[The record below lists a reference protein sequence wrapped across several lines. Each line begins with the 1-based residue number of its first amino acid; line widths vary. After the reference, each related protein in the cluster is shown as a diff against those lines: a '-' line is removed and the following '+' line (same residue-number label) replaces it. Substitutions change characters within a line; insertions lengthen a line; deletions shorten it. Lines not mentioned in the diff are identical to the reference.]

1 MTIDTK
7 DMLNSILSSIS
18 RIDYVRPDDIPNID
32 LYMDQVTTF
41 MEKELASSK
50 RHEDDKILTKTMI
63 NNYAKNNLLP
73 PPVKKK
79 YSKEHLLIMIFIY
92 YFKNFL
98 SIKDIETM
106 LEPITD
112 KYFDTDQDFDITS
125 IYKEVCELEKSR
137 IPEFEKEIIR
147 SYNSSKK
154 CFDEAPEDDRD
165 SLQLFAF
172 ICNLSFDIYV
182 KKLKIPV
189 SKRIRPKK
197 RNKTARLISFFASA
211 FLPNASALFF
221 RTLFC
226 FFVFDFPK
234 SDSLEYHVISVITVI
249 QRTVHTT
256 DRCC

>member
-63 NNYAKNNLLP
+63 NNYVKNNLLP

-98 SIKDIETM
+98 SIKDIET
-106 LEPITD
+106 LLKPITE
-112 KYFDTDQDFDITS
+112 KYFHTDENLSMTDIYEEICS
-125 IYKEVCELEKSR
+125 VQKSR
-137 IPEFEKEIIR
+137 I
-147 SYNSSKK
+147 
-154 CFDEAPEDDRD
+154 D
-165 SLQLFAF
+165 SLQEELKTAFARSEGSFSKVHDEDKEQLQLFSLL
-172 ICNLSFDIYV
+172 CDLSFDVYV
-182 KKLKIPV
+182 KKQIIEKL
-189 SKRIRPKK
+189 
-197 RNKTARLISFFASA
+197 L
-211 FLPNASALFF
+211 
-221 RTLFC
+221 
-226 FFVFDFPK
+226 D
-234 SDSLEYHVISVITVI
+234 E
-249 QRTVHTT
+249 VHPQE
-256 DRCC
+256 

>member
-41 MEKELASSK
+41 ME
-50 RHEDDKILTKTMI
+50 MI

-79 YSKEHLLIMIFIY
+79 YSKEHLLVMIFIY

-106 LEPITD
+106 LTPITD
-112 KYFDTDQDFDITS
+112 KYFDTDKDFDITS

-147 SYNSSKK
+147 SYNTSKK
-154 CFDEAPEDDRD
+154 SFVEVPEDDRD

-182 KKLKIPV
+182 KKQIVEKLLDNFPDLLH
-189 SKRIRPKK
+189 SEKK
-197 RNKTARLISFFASA
+197 NSNK
-211 FLPNASALFF
+211 
-221 RTLFC
+221 
-226 FFVFDFPK
+226 K
-234 SDSLEYHVISVITVI
+234 DSNKDTKKKK
-249 QRTVHTT
+249 
-256 DRCC
+256 

>member
-1 MTIDTK
+1 MANDNKELVSSMLRKMTK
-7 DMLNSILSSIS
+7 LNYIKPGDVPGI
-18 RIDYVRPDDIPNID
+18 N

-41 MEKELASSK
+41 MDEHLSDSK

-182 KKLKIPV
+182 KKQIVEKLLDNFPNLLHSENTGV
-189 SKRIRPKK
+189 KK
-197 RNKTARLISFFASA
+197 DSA
-211 FLPNASALFF
+211 
-221 RTLFC
+221 
-226 FFVFDFPK
+226 K
-234 SDSLEYHVISVITVI
+234 KKK
-249 QRTVHTT
+249 
-256 DRCC
+256 